1 TARFRYRIS
10 GAWRWIEV
18 LATDLRD
25 DVDVRG
31 IVLNARDVTE
41 REESA
46 HRLRVSE
53 AYYRAI
59 FEKSLEGVIL
69 VNQDRTTRSV
79 SGAVVRMLGHPAEEY
94 IGRERSDLIHTDD
107 RDAFLDSLDMAE
119 AMDGATENIRF
130 RFKGASGV
138 WHWLEGTVTN
148 LLHDPD

>member
-1 TARFRYRIS
+1 MRALQSRRAGPRRTEPVTARFRYRIG

-53 AYYRAI
+53 AYYRAL
-59 FEKSLEGVIL
+59 FEK
-69 VNQDRTTRSV
+69 
-79 SGAVVRMLGHPAEEY
+79 
-94 IGRERSDLIHTDD
+94 
-107 RDAFLDSLDMAE
+107 
-119 AMDGATENIRF
+119 
-130 RFKGASGV
+130 ASRA
-138 WHWLEGTVTN
+138 
-148 LLHDPD
+148 